1 MKSGFEASLE
11 KNVKSSR
18 KELTLPMQ
26 QTARA
31 EQGLPLWKS
40 YALSVCHIHAFLHG
54 LPGPCVHLKSCP
66 PEGC

>member
-31 EQGLPLWKS
+31 EQGLLPPGMAGAPRVSQFPLS
-40 YALSVCHIHAFLHG
+40 LLPHLGHTRLANYCH
-54 LPGPCVHLKSCP
+54 SSS
-66 PEGC
+66 